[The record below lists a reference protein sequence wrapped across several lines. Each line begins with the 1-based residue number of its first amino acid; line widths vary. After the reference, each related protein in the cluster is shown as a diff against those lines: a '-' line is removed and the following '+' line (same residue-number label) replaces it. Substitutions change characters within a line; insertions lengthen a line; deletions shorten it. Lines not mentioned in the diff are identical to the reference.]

1 MITQQGRIDFFNE
14 RAERFTGEILL
25 TWKNGELV
33 GVKKTEAN
41 ELPDIAICWFIET
54 GFVFSTLKAE
64 DRKRWSLIVIRD

>member
-1 MITQQGRIDFFNE
+1 MITQAGRIDFFNE

-41 ELPDIAICWFIET
+41 EMKKIKT
-54 GFVFSTLKAE
+54 GGK
-64 DRKRWSLIVIRD
+64 K